1 MRTSLVKW
9 TFLTVYSLPERLR
22 HWASTYR
29 PMCRDGVFMLI
40 SEESDAIRVPKA
52 AELVAGRIKRAIVT
66 GDLKDGES
74 LPSETQ
80 LMAEFQVSRPTVR
93 EGIRV
98 LESMGLIT
106 VSRGARGGA
115 KVTRP
120 DAGIVASAA
129 AMALQTR
136 GATITDLFEARSLIE
151 PRAAR
156 MAAERRPRAAAKVL
170 RAHAEYEFEVINDF
184 VVVARAIAEFHKL
197 LMEQC
202 GNEALAVFGIALK
215 DVFEKSMVSAQ
226 RNIRPGRE
234 SERVASLRYGLRSHM
249 KLADLIEAGEGKAA
263 EAHWAVHVEKAGK
276 IWLKSVGA
284 KEVIDLFK

>member
-1 MRTSLVKW
+1 MFIL
-9 TFLTVYSLPERLR
+9 
-22 HWASTYR
+22 
-29 PMCRDGVFMLI
+29 DD
-40 SEESDAIRVPKA
+40 SEGIRVPKA
-52 AELVAGRIKRAIVT
+52 AELVASRIRRAIVT
-66 GDLKDGES
+66 GDLKDGQS

-98 LESMGLIT
+98 LESLGLIT

-120 DAGIVASAA
+120 DYGVVASAA

-136 GATITDLFEARSLIE
+136 GATIQDLFEARSLIE

-156 MAAERRPRAAAKVL
+156 LAAERRPKPAAKVL
-170 RAHAEYEFEVINDF
+170 RAHVEYEFEVINDF
-184 VVVARAIAEFHKL
+184 VPVTRAIAEFHKL

-215 DVFEKSMVSAQ
+215 DVFERSMLTAQ
-226 RNIRPGRE
+226 RNIRPERE
-234 SERVASLRYGLRSHM
+234 TDRIASLRYGLRSHM
-249 KLADLIEAGEGKAA
+249 KLVDLIEAGDGPGA
-263 EAHWAVHVEKAGK
+263 ESHWALHVEKAGRV
-276 IWLKSVGA
+276 WLKSVGT
-284 KEVIDLFK
+284 EDVVDLFR

>member
-1 MRTSLVKW
+1 MLV
-9 TFLTVYSLPERLR
+9 TDDT
-22 HWASTYR
+22 
-29 PMCRDGVFMLI
+29 
-40 SEESDAIRVPKA
+40 DAIRVPKA
-52 AELVAGRIKRAIVT
+52 AALVAGRIQRAIVN
-66 GDLKDGES
+66 GELKDGES

-129 AMALQTR
+129 AMALQAR
-136 GATITDLFEARSLIE
+136 GATITDLFEARTLIE

-156 MAAERRPRAAAKVL
+156 LAAERRPRSAAKVL

-215 DVFEKSMVSAQ
+215 DVFEKSMVAAQ
-226 RNIRPGRE
+226 RNIRPGKE
-234 SERVASLRYGLRSHM
+234 SERLASLRYGLRSHL
-249 KLADLIEAGEGKAA
+249 KLADLIEAGDAKAA
-263 EAHWAVHVEKAGK
+263 EAHWALHVEKAGK
-276 IWLKSVGA
+276 VWLKSVGA
-284 KEVIDLFK
+284 KEVIDLFR